1 MIPAA
6 AFRLRAVVRKELRQ
20 IGRDALSLAFMVFLP
35 GFMLLMFGFALN
47 FDVKHIPLA
56 VVDQD
61 ASQASRDL
69 VDKFRTT
76 EYFDLKAVLPETAA
90 VDPLMARE
98 AVRVALVVPPDYAE
112 DLLAGRSPAVQILV
126 DGSNAMSGST
136 AAGYIGA
143 ILQGHSQRIT
153 MEALARRGAGTV
165 ALPVTAETRV
175 WYNPELRSANF
186 LVPGL
191 MAFILMV
198 TVTVSTA
205 FSVVREKERGTM
217 EQIDL
222 SSLRPVELIVGKM
235 LPYAGI
241 ALAAAHLVLFL
252 GRVLFGVAIQGS
264 YLLLLLAMVLFVFG
278 ALGQG
283 LLISSIT
290 RTQTVAFLIAV
301 LSTMLPTFILSGFVF
316 PIRNMPPVV
325 QGITHFV
332 PARYFLAALR
342 AVILKGAGFP
352 AVWDQVLMLAAFAAL
367 SLGGAAVR
375 LGRGDRERAPRRR
388 GSAA

>member
-1 MIPAA
+1 MIPASL
-6 AFRLRAVVRKELRQ
+6 FRLRAVVRKELRQ
-20 IGRDALSLAFMVFLP
+20 IRRDARSLAFMVLLP

-61 ASQASRDL
+61 GSRASRDL

-98 AVRVALVVPPDYAE
+98 EVRVALVIPPDYAE
-112 DLLAGRSPAVQILV
+112 DLLAGRSPAVQVLV

-143 ILQGHSQRIT
+143 ILQGHSQRVT
-153 MEALARRGAGTV
+153 VEALARRGGGSV
-165 ALPVTAETRV
+165 ALPVAAEVRV

-198 TVTVSTA
+198 VVTISTA

-217 EQIDL
+217 EQLSL
-222 SSLRPVELIVGKM
+222 SSLRPVELVVGKM
-235 LPYAGI
+235 VPYAVI
-241 ALAAAHLVLFL
+241 ALVAAHLVLLL
-252 GRVLFGVAIQGS
+252 GWALFGVAIRGS
-264 YLLLLLAMVLFVFG
+264 YPLLLLAMVLFVFG

-325 QGITHFV
+325 QGITHLV
-332 PARYFLAALR
+332 PGRYFLAALR
-342 AVILKGAGFP
+342 AVILKGAGLP
-352 AVWDQVLMLAAFAAL
+352 AVWDQVLLLAAFAAL